1 MNRWGDEV
9 LMHHEFACDHKGQVV
24 FGLPLIAFFSKD
36 RLYEIIG
43 EFGADGCL
51 RRLYSELKSWAGT

>member
-9 LMHHEFACDHKGQVV
+9 LMHHEFACDHNGQVV

-43 EFGADGCL
+43 EFRADGCV
-51 RRLYSELKSWAGT
+51 RRLY